1 MIQKTQKSTPC
12 ENCSDRALYCHATC
26 EDYLAWCKKR
36 NELKK
41 LIFQEKME
49 ISNYLEFRRSGVEK
63 RNRKSS

>member
-1 MIQKTQKSTPC
+1 MIQKTQKSTP
-12 ENCSDRALYCHATC
+12 C

-49 ISNYLEFRRSGVEK
+49 GKKTTEPTYMTFQQ
-63 RNRKSS
+63 